1 MAEHKR
7 VCWGLLST
15 ARINERLIPAL
26 RASGRSELLAV
37 ASRSKERAKAYAKQ
51 WNIPHAYGIYER
63 MLADPAINVIYL
75 SLPNHLHAEWGI
87 KCAEAGKHVLCEKP
101 IAITTGEVAR
111 MAQAAEKNGVIIQ
124 EAAMMRFHP
133 QTRYLRELVAK
144 RVIGDIRLIRG
155 VFAFTLENPGD
166 IRLDT
171 NMGGGSL
178 WDLGGYCVSFAR
190 TVLQAEPV
198 KVSAYQVS
206 GDTGV
211 DMSFSAQMQFPTGTL
226 VQFFSSFQSF
236 AHIEADFLG
245 TEGRIYADIPWANH
259 IGASANVQVTR
270 NSNVE
275 GTSTFS
281 DSMEGHTTDTK
292 TYENMNAYQC
302 EVDSMAESVLNGAEP
317 VISLTDSWKNV
328 ATIVALHQ
336 SARTGKPVEPATQN
350 DEVTQ
355 PRR

>member
-1 MAEHKR
+1 MAEKNA
-7 VCWGLLST
+7 CWGLLST

-37 ASRSKERAKAYAKQ
+37 ASRSTGRARAYAKQ
-51 WNIPHAYGIYER
+51 WDIPHAYGTYQQ

-75 SLPNHLHAEWGI
+75 SLPNHLHVEWAI
-87 KCAEAGKHVLCEKP
+87 KCAETGKHVLCEKP
-101 IAITTGEVAR
+101 IAITTEEVTR

-133 QTRYLRELVAK
+133 QTQYLQELVAK
-144 RVIGDIRLIRG
+144 RVIGDVRLIRG

-178 WDLGGYCVSFAR
+178 WDLGSYCVSFAR

-198 KVSAYQVS
+198 EVNAYQIS
-206 GDTGV
+206 GNTGV
-211 DMSFSAQMQFPTGTL
+211 DLSFSAQMQFPTGTL

-270 NSNVE
+270 SGNPE
-275 GTSTFS
+275 ETSTFS
-281 DSMEGHTTDTK
+281 DSMEGHTIDTK

-302 EVDSMAESVLNGAEP
+302 EIDSMVENVLNGTEP
-317 VISLTDSWKNV
+317 VISLADSWKNV
-328 ATIVALHQ
+328 STIVALHE
-336 SARTGKPVEPATQN
+336 SARTGKPVRPATQN
-350 DEVTQ
+350 DKLT
-355 PRR
+355 

>member
-1 MAEHKR
+1 MAGKKAR
-7 VCWGLLST
+7 WGLLST

-26 RASGRSELLAV
+26 RAAGRSELLAV
-37 ASRSKERAKAYAKQ
+37 ASRSEERAQAYARQ
-51 WNIPHAYGIYER
+51 WDIPYAYSTYEQ

-75 SLPNHLHAEWGI
+75 SLPNNLHAEWAI

-101 IAITTGEVAR
+101 IALTTKEVAR
-111 MAQAAEKNGVIIQ
+111 MARAAEKNGVIIQ

-133 QTRYLRELVAK
+133 QTQYLRELVAK

-155 VFAFTLENPGD
+155 VFAFTLDNPGD

-178 WDLGGYCVSFAR
+178 WDLGSYCVGFAR

-198 KVSAYQVS
+198 EVNAYQVS

-211 DMSFSAQMQFPTGTL
+211 DMSFSAQMQFPTGIL

-245 TEGRIYADIPWANH
+245 TEGRIFADIPWANH
-259 IGASANVQVTR
+259 IDVSASVQVTR
-270 NSNVE
+270 SGDAE
-275 GTSTFS
+275 EASTFS
-281 DSMEGHTTDTK
+281 DSMEGHTTETK
-292 TYENMNAYQC
+292 RYENMNAYQC
-302 EVDSMAESVLNGAEP
+302 EIDSMVESVLNGVEP
-317 VISLTDSWKNV
+317 VISLVDSWSNV
-328 ATIVALHQ
+328 ATIVALHE
-336 SARTGKPVEPATQN
+336 SARTGKPVRPATQN
-350 DEVTQ
+350 N
-355 PRR
+355 

>member
-1 MAEHKR
+1 MAEKKA
-7 VCWGLLST
+7 CWGLLST

-37 ASRSKERAKAYAKQ
+37 ASRSTGRAQAYAKQ
-51 WNIPHAYGIYER
+51 WDIPHAYGTYQQ
-63 MLADPAINVIYL
+63 MLADPAIDVIYL
-75 SLPNHLHAEWGI
+75 SLPNHLHVEWAI

-101 IAITTGEVAR
+101 IAITTEEVTR
-111 MAQAAEKNGVIIQ
+111 MAQAAGKNGVIIQ
-124 EAAMMRFHP
+124 EAAMMCFHP
-133 QTRYLRELVAK
+133 QTQYLQELVAK
-144 RVIGDIRLIRG
+144 RVIGDVRLIRG

-166 IRLDT
+166 IRLNT

-178 WDLGGYCVSFAR
+178 WDLGSYCVIFAR

-198 KVSAYQVS
+198 EVSAYQVS

-270 NSNVE
+270 SGNPE

-281 DSMEGHTTDTK
+281 DSMEGHTIDTK

-302 EVDSMAESVLNGAEP
+302 EIDSMVESVLNGTEP
-317 VISLTDSWKNV
+317 VISLADSWKNV
-328 ATIVALHQ
+328 STIVALHE
-336 SARTGKPVEPATQN
+336 SARTGKPVRPATQN
-350 DEVTQ
+350 DKLT
-355 PRR
+355 

>member
-1 MAEHKR
+1 MAEQQA
-7 VCWGLLST
+7 CWGLLST
-15 ARINERLIPAL
+15 ARINERLIPAI
-26 RASGRSELLAV
+26 RASGQSTLLAV
-37 ASRSKERAKAYAKQ
+37 ASRSKERAQAYAKQ
-51 WNIPHAYGIYER
+51 WNIPHAYGTYEQ

-75 SLPNHLHAEWGI
+75 SLPNHLHAEWTI

-101 IAITTGEVAR
+101 ITITIEEVTR

-124 EAAMMRFHP
+124 EAAMTRFHP
-133 QTRYLRELVAK
+133 QTQYLRELVAK

-155 VFAFTLENPGD
+155 VFAFTLENPAD

-178 WDLGGYCVSFAR
+178 WDLGSYCVSFAR
-190 TVLQAEPV
+190 TVLQTEPIE
-198 KVSAYQVS
+198 VSAYQVS

-270 NSNVE
+270 SGNAE
-275 GTSTFS
+275 EASTFS
-281 DSMEGHTTDTK
+281 DSMEGYMTDTK

-302 EVDSMAESVLNGAEP
+302 EIDSMVESVLNGTEP
-317 VISLTDSWKNV
+317 VISLADSWKNV
-328 ATIVALHQ
+328 STIVALHE
-336 SARTGKPVEPATQN
+336 SARTGKPVRPATQN
-350 DEVTQ
+350 DKLT
-355 PRR
+355 

>member
-1 MAEHKR
+1 MAEKKA
-7 VCWGLLST
+7 CWGLLST
-15 ARINERLIPAL
+15 ARINERVIPAL

-37 ASRSKERAKAYAKQ
+37 ASRSEERAQVYAKQ
-51 WNIPHAYGIYER
+51 WHIPHAYGTYEQ
-63 MLADPAINVIYL
+63 MLANPAINVIYL
-75 SLPNHLHAEWGI
+75 SLPNHLHAEWAI
-87 KCAEAGKHVLCEKP
+87 KCTEAGKHVLCEKP
-101 IAITTGEVAR
+101 IAITTKEVAR

-133 QTRYLRELVAK
+133 QTQYLRELVAK

-155 VFAFTLENPGD
+155 VFAFTLESPGD

-178 WDLGGYCVSFAR
+178 WDLGSYCVSFAR

-198 KVSAYQVS
+198 EVSAYQVS

-245 TEGRIYADIPWANH
+245 SKGRIFADIPWVNH
-259 IGASANVQVTR
+259 IGASANVQVTQ
-270 NSNVE
+270 SSDTE
-275 GTSTFS
+275 ETSTFS
-281 DSMEGHTTDTK
+281 DGLEGHTTDTK
-292 TYENMNAYQC
+292 TYEDMNAYQC
-302 EVDSMAESVLNGAEP
+302 EIDSMVESVLNGAEP
-317 VISLTDSWKNV
+317 VISLADSWKNI
-328 ATIVALHQ
+328 ATIVALHE
-336 SARTGKPVEPATQN
+336 SARTGKPVRPATQK
-350 DEVTQ
+350 DKLT
-355 PRR
+355 

>member
-1 MAEHKR
+1 MAEKKA
-7 VCWGLLST
+7 CWGLLST
-15 ARINERLIPAL
+15 ARINERVIPAI
-26 RASGRSELLAV
+26 RSSGRSELLAV
-37 ASRSKERAKAYAKQ
+37 ASRSKERAQAYAKQ
-51 WNIPHAYGIYER
+51 WDIPYAYGTYQQ
-63 MLADPAINVIYL
+63 MLADPTIDVIYL
-75 SLPNHLHAEWGI
+75 SVPNHLHAEWAI

-101 IAITTGEVAR
+101 IAITTEEVAR

-133 QTRYLRELVAK
+133 QTQYLRELVTK
-144 RVIGDIRLIRG
+144 RVIGDLRLIRG
-155 VFAFTLENPGD
+155 IFAFTLENPGD

-178 WDLGGYCVSFAR
+178 WDLGCYCVSFAR

-198 KVSAYQVS
+198 EVNAYQVC

-211 DMSFSAQMQFPTGTL
+211 DMSFSAQMQFPTDTL

-245 TEGRIYADIPWANH
+245 TEGRIFADIPWANH

-270 NSNVE
+270 SGDAE
-275 GTSTFS
+275 GTSTFN
-281 DSMEGHTTDTK
+281 DSIEGHTADTR

-302 EVDSMAESVLNGAEP
+302 EIDSMVDSVLNGAEP
-317 VISLTDSWKNV
+317 VISLADSWNNI
-328 ATIVALHQ
+328 ATIVALHE
-336 SARTGKPVEPATQN
+336 SARTGLPVRPATQN
-350 DEVTQ
+350 DKLT
-355 PRR
+355 

>member
-1 MAEHKR
+1 MAEQQA
-7 VCWGLLST
+7 CWGLLST
-15 ARINERLIPAL
+15 ARINERLIPAI

-37 ASRSKERAKAYAKQ
+37 ASRSKERAQAYAKQ
-51 WNIPHAYGIYER
+51 WNIPHTYGTYEQ

-75 SLPNHLHAEWGI
+75 SLPNHLHAEWAI

-101 IAITTGEVAR
+101 ITITTEEVTR

-124 EAAMMRFHP
+124 EAAMTRFHP
-133 QTRYLRELVAK
+133 QTQYLRELVAK

-155 VFAFTLENPGD
+155 VFAFTLENPAD

-178 WDLGGYCVSFAR
+178 WDLGSYCVSFAR
-190 TVLQAEPV
+190 TVLQTEPIE
-198 KVSAYQVS
+198 VSAYQVS

-270 NSNVE
+270 SGNAE
-275 GTSTFS
+275 ETSTFS
-281 DSMEGHTTDTK
+281 DSMEGYMTDTK

-302 EVDSMAESVLNGAEP
+302 EIDSMVESVLNGTEP
-317 VISLTDSWKNV
+317 VISLADSWKNV
-328 ATIVALHQ
+328 ATIVALHE
-336 SARTGKPVEPATQN
+336 SARTGKPVCPPTQN
-350 DEVTQ
+350 DKLT
-355 PRR
+355 

>member
-1 MAEHKR
+1 MVEKKA
-7 VCWGLLST
+7 CWGLLST
-15 ARINERLIPAL
+15 ARINERVIPAI
-26 RASGRSELLAV
+26 RDSEQSELLAV
-37 ASRSKERAKAYAKQ
+37 ASRSKDRAQAYAKQ
-51 WNIPHAYGIYER
+51 WNIPCAYGTYGQ

-75 SLPNHLHAEWGI
+75 SLPNHLHTGWAI

-101 IAITTGEVAR
+101 IALTTEEVAR
-111 MAQAAEKNGVIIQ
+111 MVEAAEKNGVTIQ

-133 QTRYLRELVAK
+133 QTQYLRELIAE

-155 VFAFTLENPGD
+155 IFAFTLDNPGD

-178 WDLGGYCVSFAR
+178 WDLGSYCVSFVR

-198 KVSAYQVS
+198 EVSAYQVC

-226 VQFFSSFQSF
+226 IQFFSSFQSF

-245 TEGRIYADIPWANH
+245 TEGRIFADIPWANH

-270 NSNVE
+270 SGDAE
-275 GTSTFS
+275 ETSTFS
-281 DSMEGHTTDTK
+281 DSLEGHTTDIK
-292 TYENMNAYQC
+292 MYENMNAYQC
-302 EVDSMAESVLNGAEP
+302 EIDSMVDSVLGGAEP
-317 VISLTDSWKNV
+317 VISLADSWKNV
-328 ATIVALHQ
+328 ATIVALHE
-336 SARTGKPVEPATQN
+336 SARTGKPVRPATQN
-350 DEVTQ
+350 AALT
-355 PRR
+355 

>member
-1 MAEHKR
+1 MAEKR
-7 VCWGLLST
+7 ACWGLLST
-15 ARINERLIPAL
+15 ARINERLIPAI
-26 RASGRSELLAV
+26 RASRRSELLAV
-37 ASRSKERAKAYAKQ
+37 ASRSEEKAEIYAKQ
-51 WNIPHAYGIYER
+51 WNIPHAYGTYEQ
-63 MLADPAINVIYL
+63 MLTNPLINVIYL
-75 SLPNHLHAEWGI
+75 SLPNHLHAEWAI

-101 IAITTGEVAR
+101 IAITTKEVAR
-111 MAQAAEKNGVIIQ
+111 MAQATDKCDVIIQ

-144 RVIGDIRLIRG
+144 RTIGDIRLIRG

-178 WDLGGYCVSFAR
+178 WDLGSYCVSFAR

-198 KVSAYQVS
+198 EVSAYQVG

-211 DMSFSAQMQFPTGTL
+211 DMSFSAQMRFPTGAL

-245 TEGRIYADIPWANH
+245 THGRIYADIPWVNH
-259 IGASANVQVTR
+259 IGATANVQVVR
-270 NSNVE
+270 SGDVE
-275 GTSTFS
+275 GASTFS
-281 DSMEGHTTDTK
+281 DSIEGHTTETK

-302 EVDSMAESVLNGAEP
+302 EIDSMVESVLEGVEP
-317 VISLTDSWKNV
+317 VISLADSWKTV
-328 ATIVALHQ
+328 ATIVALHE

-350 DEVTQ
+350 DELT
-355 PRR
+355 